1 MRSVMFCVVRI
12 ICMYWYVLKSGRGG
26 GVVNIWLKKNKN
38 CKFEM
43 KGFFLMERYL
53 LV

>member
-1 MRSVMFCVVRI
+1 MSSVMFCVVRTT
-12 ICMYWYVLKSGRGG
+12 CMYRYVLKSGRG

-38 CKFEM
+38 CKFEI
-43 KGFFLMERYL
+43 KGFLSMERYL